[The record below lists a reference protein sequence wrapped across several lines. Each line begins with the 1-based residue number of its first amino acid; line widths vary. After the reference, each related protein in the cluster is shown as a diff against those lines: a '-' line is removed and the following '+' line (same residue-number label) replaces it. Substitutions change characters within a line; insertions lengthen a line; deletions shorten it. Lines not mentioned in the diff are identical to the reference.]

1 MPLIASQ
8 INVSRLGQAVIESAS
23 FLVEPGQIVGLLGA
37 NGAGKSTLIA
47 ALAGELAIQSGTV
60 NYDDDALPTLSA
72 LEQARCRAVL
82 PQTPGLSFSLDVTQ
96 VVRMGAYPFD
106 GVLPPA
112 ELNAIVELAL
122 QALKLDHLADR
133 SYLELSGGE
142 QQRVHLARVMVQVEA
157 ALLLHGQAY
166 LLLDEPVSSLDPA
179 FQHELMSFLFNF
191 TRQKKVG
198 VLMALHD
205 VNLAARWCDAVMLLS
220 SRRLQWQ
227 GPPEQVLT
235 EDNLSATYGFS
246 MRVMPHPLHQGRL
259 LVLPP

>member
-8 INVSRLGQAVIESAS
+8 LNVSRLGQAVIESAS
-23 FLVEPGQIVGLLGA
+23 FLVEPAQIVGLLGA

-47 ALAGELAIQSGTV
+47 ALAGEIAIQSGTV
-60 NYDDDALPTLSA
+60 KYDGDALQTLSA
-72 LEQARCRAVL
+72 LEQARRRAVL
-82 PQTPGLSFSLDVTQ
+82 PQSPGLSFSLDVAQ

-198 VLMALHD
+198 VLMALHE